1 MLWLQA
7 STGGTQA
14 ATGIHSALLM
24 QEAESCNE
32 NSECR
37 RAPSSL
43 LALAAL
49 LAVYARRACP
59 VRSTGIMATAIG
71 QSRQWHGGRWYQGAA
86 DTTTIPGAVIG
97 GVLLGLG
104 VGALLGGALVAP
116 PPVVYAPPPR
126 YANPYAPPPP
136 IYYGY

>member
-1 MLWLQA
+1 MRFRELTR
-7 STGGTQA
+7 SF
-14 ATGIHSALLM
+14 
-24 QEAESCNE
+24 
-32 NSECR
+32 
-37 RAPSSL
+37 SL

-49 LAVYARRACP
+49 LAV
-59 VRSTGIMATAIG
+59 MLATPAFAQHRDHG
-71 QSRQWHGGRWYQGAA
+71 HGYPQSRQWHGGRSYGGGGYN
-86 DTTTIPGAVIG
+86 DNSGAVIG